1 MGYICSSNI
10 AMEEQNKNGNNG
22 NTPPEK
28 PANGNGDKTSG
39 GSQGETNGLSSKDY
53 GRAIWLFAIRT
64 LSIREGA
71 DIEGTVAGIKRDID
85 FKGPNVWILI
95 CSILIASIGLNVN
108 SAAAII
114 GAMLISPL
122 MGPILGVGLS
132 VGTNDWQTLTRS
144 LKSLGVAVS
153 VSLLTSTIYFLVSPI
168 AEVQSEILA
177 RTKPTSLD
185 VLIAFFGGVAG
196 IVAGSRKEKT
206 NVIPGVAI
214 ATALMP
220 PLCTSGFGLATGNW
234 SFFFGAFYLF
244 IINCV
249 FIALS
254 TFLIVRYLRF
264 PMVHFVDPK
273 REAKFRKYLVAF
285 VIIVIIP
292 SGFITYSIIK
302 ESTFRV
308 REEGYVRNA
317 NTFVDENFVFDN
329 ASVVNTHVVYTDTG
343 SRIEV
348 FVVGEP
354 VTQEQQNKLNSKLAD
369 YDLKNTQLKIL
380 QDMENGEF
388 VNREE
393 LLTKL
398 EESYR
403 KVDEMSQNKDE
414 LIREREKQIAEL
426 LQKLNKY
433 ESHQIDFKA
442 IQKEMQIEYPEARKI
457 GYAAF
462 LEEGVNGHTDTIPTL
477 MVTWDK
483 KLNKNQ
489 RDKRTEQ
496 LSQWL
501 NVRLNLDTVRVMS
514 YE

>member
-1 MGYICSSNI
+1 MLYLLI
-10 AMEEQNKNGNNG
+10 MDEQKTNGNTPDPKSEKTNGGNGNGNNG
-22 NTPPEK
+22 KAQDEQASN
-28 PANGNGDKTSG
+28 
-39 GSQGETNGLSSKDY
+39 LSPRDY

-144 LKSLGVAVS
+144 LKSLAVAVS
-153 VSLLTSTIYFLVSPI
+153 VSLLTSTIYFLISPI

-249 FIALS
+249 FIAVS

-273 REAKFRKYLVAF
+273 REAKFRKYLLVF
-285 VIIVIIP
+285 VILVIIP
-292 SGFITYSIIK
+292 SGFITYNIII
-302 ESTFRV
+302 ESAYKGRQEAYI
-308 REEGYVRNA
+308 RDA
-317 NTFVDENFVFDN
+317 NKFVDENFLFDN
-329 ASVVNTHVVYTDTG
+329 ASVVNTEVIYTDST

-354 VTQEQQNKLNSKLAD
+354 VTVEQQNLLNSKLAD
-369 YDLKNTQLKIL
+369 YDLKNTKLKIL
-380 QDMENGEF
+380 QDLENGEF

-403 KVDEMSQNKDE
+403 KTDELSQNKDQ
-414 LIREREKQIAEL
+414 IIQDREKQISDL
-426 LQKLNKY
+426 LKKLNKY

-442 IQKEMQIEYPEARKI
+442 IQEEMKIEYPEVQKM

-462 LEEGVNGHTDTIPTL
+462 MEEGSNGHMDTIPTL

-483 KLNKNQ
+483 KLSKSEKA
-489 RDKRTEQ
+489 KRSEQ
-496 LSQWL
+496 LGKWL
-501 NVRLNLDTVRVMS
+501 NVRLKLDTVRVMN
-514 YE
+514 YD